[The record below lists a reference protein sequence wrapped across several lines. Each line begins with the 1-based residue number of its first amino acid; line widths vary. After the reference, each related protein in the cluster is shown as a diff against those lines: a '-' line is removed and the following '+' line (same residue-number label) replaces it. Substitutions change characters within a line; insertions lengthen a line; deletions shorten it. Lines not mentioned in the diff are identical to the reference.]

1 MDRKKLQLIFILLIA
16 LNRFKLTE
24 SGVSCDQKLA
34 KSNDEVAPLTEN
46 EENVNFSLTTRRPV
60 PDSTEEPNE
69 KRSYF
74 GAQVW
79 NIDYNE
85 VVYEKFVA
93 EPQVNVWKTN
103 FNENKRPISFDA
115 AIFPEYINAAE
126 ELLKAYN
133 LTYRP
138 MIKNLQ
144 RAIDE
149 ENPTEEEI
157 VEFQNRDGRPI
168 TWHAYHRLNDI
179 HRYLDYLALN
189 NPDLCSTE
197 VIGQSTQGRAL
208 KIIKISN
215 GNSNNKAIWIDGG
228 IHAREWISPATA
240 TYIIN
245 ELVEDWDDLP
255 EYIQNIDWYILPVTN
270 PDGYEYSHESD
281 RLWRKSRSKNT
292 FPLCKGVDLNR
303 NYGYKWGGKGVS
315 KQPCSEIYGG
325 TSAFSEPETGA
336 IKTFLTPKASKI
348 GGTISFHSYGEY
360 ILYPWG
366 YDSYVP
372 KDHQDLAKMANEGAQ
387 VGLSPSNPLK
397 FLSLH
402 LSYSQSS
409 LFYFILSSLNP
420 VLFSQSHSLP
430 HY

>member
-1 MDRKKLQLIFILLIA
+1 MDRRHLYSVVFAVLLIA
-16 LNRFKLTE
+16 VTECRLACEERSDLNNNNKPVQQDETPE
-24 SGVSCDQKLA
+24 SGPA
-34 KSNDEVAPLTEN
+34 
-46 EENVNFSLTTRRPV
+46 LTTRRPMV
-60 PDSTEEPNE
+60 PTTTEEPDQ
-69 KRSYF
+69 KRSFF

-85 VVYEKFVA
+85 EIHQQFDE
-93 EPQVNVWKTN
+93 EPQVNLWKTI

-115 AIFPEYINAAE
+115 AIFPEYIDKAE
-126 ELLKAYN
+126 ALLKAKN

-138 MIKNLQ
+138 LIENLQ

-149 ENPTEEEI
+149 ENPTEQEI

-179 HRYLDYLALN
+179 HRYLDFLALN
-189 NPDLCSTE
+189 NPDLCTTQ
-197 VIGQSTQGRAL
+197 VIGTSTQGRAL

-215 GNSNNKAIWIDGG
+215 GKPNNKAIWIDGG

-255 EYIQNIDWYILPVTN
+255 EYIQNLDWYVLPVVN

-281 RLWRKSRSKNT
+281 RLWRKSRSSNT

-303 NYGYKWGGKGVS
+303 NYGYKWGGKGMS

-325 TSAFSEPETGA
+325 SGAFSEPETRA
-336 IKTFLTPKASKI
+336 IKTFLTPKAARI
-348 GGTISFHSYGEY
+348 GGSISLHSYGEY

-372 KDHQDLAKMANEGAQ
+372 KDHLDLARMANEGAA
-387 VGLSPSNPLK
+387 VSTLFFTLHCNYPNMSFTVEHALSRRT
-397 FLSLH
+397 
-402 LSYSQSS
+402 
-409 LFYFILSSLNP
+409 
-420 VLFSQSHSLP
+420 
-430 HY
+430 